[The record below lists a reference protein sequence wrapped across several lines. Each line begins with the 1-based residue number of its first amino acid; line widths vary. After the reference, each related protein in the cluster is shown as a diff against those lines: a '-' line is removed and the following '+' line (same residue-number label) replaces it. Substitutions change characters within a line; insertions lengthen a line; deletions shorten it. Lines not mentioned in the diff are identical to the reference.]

1 MHPFPESIIAIHS
14 VDRVCKAV
22 DKFQKKA
29 FACTEARPLQVDCLR
44 ICVKLFFYWLIGKA
58 GPVAPQAHT
67 VADGEAPHRR
77 HRKTHNPT
85 FPGRQRSEKQTSE
98 LQTLMRNLYAVLCL
112 IPNNNQRT
120 LPTNTTTILTI
131 DEAT

>member
-67 VADGEAPHRR
+67 VADGAAHHRR
-77 HRKTHNPT
+77 HRKPHNLT
-85 FPGRQRSEKQTSE
+85 FRSEEHTSE
-98 LQTLMRNLYAVLCL
+98 LQSLMRLSY
-112 IPNNNQRT
+112 
-120 LPTNTTTILTI
+120 
-131 DEAT
+131 